1 MHTTTLIYFT
11 DCGQLDPE
19 TAAAYTSEQ
28 KPADPLGDRYEEYP
42 EDQGEDLAA
51 EEILKIAREMKEFG
65 NKAFK
70 SGDLD
75 LSLEKYQKGL
85 RYLNV
90 HPESEEEDENDA
102 QSMTAQLSTIRFTL
116 HSNSALVQLKLH
128 QYEDALKS
136 ASHALDVSPSGGI
149 TDAEKA
155 KALYRRALA
164 RSALKDDEEAIKDLE
179 EALRL
184 LPQGDAAIM
193 KELNAAKKREQDR
206 ITREKKAYKK
216 FFE

>member
-1 MHTTTLIYFT
+1 MT
-11 DCGQLDPE
+11 
-19 TAAAYTSEQ
+19 EQ
-28 KPADPLGDRYEEYP
+28 KPADPLGDSYEEYP
-42 EDQGEDLAA
+42 EDQGKDLSA

-85 RYLNV
+85 RYLNQ
-90 HPESEEEDENDA
+90 HPELEEDENDP
-102 QSMTAQLSTIRFTL
+102 QSITAQLTAVRFTL
-116 HSNSALVQLKLH
+116 HSNSALIQLKLH
-128 QYEDALKS
+128 QFEDALKS
-136 ASHALDVSPSGGI
+136 ASYALDLSSPGI
-149 TDAEKA
+149 TDADKA

-184 LPQGDAAIM
+184 LPQGDAAIT
-193 KELNAAKKREQDR
+193 KELNAAKKREHDR
-206 ITREKKAYKK
+206 ITKEKKAYKK
-216 FFE
+216 FFD